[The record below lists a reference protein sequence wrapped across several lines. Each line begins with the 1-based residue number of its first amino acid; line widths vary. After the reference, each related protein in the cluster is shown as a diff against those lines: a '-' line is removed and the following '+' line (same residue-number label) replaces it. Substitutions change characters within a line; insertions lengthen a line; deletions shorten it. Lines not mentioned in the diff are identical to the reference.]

1 MTTPTN
7 RSFLHQFH
15 RGRFAIVK
23 LCTEKSTGNQ
33 YAAKYLRKRRG
44 GKSCRDDI
52 IVEIDIMRQAMGHHR
67 IVTIHE
73 VFESQRE
80 MIIIIEL

>member
-1 MTTPTN
+1 MPI
-7 RSFLHQFH
+7 
-15 RGRFAIVK
+15 RGKFAIVK
-23 LCTEKSTGNQ
+23 RCTEKSTGDQ

-44 GKSCRDDI
+44 GKSCREDI
-52 IVEIDIMRQAMGHHR
+52 LIEIDIMVQAMNHHR
-67 IVTIHE
+67 IVRIHE